1 MMTCASF
8 LLGCRAPGAT
18 SRRARSPRHDP
29 PSQQFPKEKGPGA
42 NRGREERLYVCIRY
56 ATALARAMIIA
67 PANTAA
73 ASFLSPPADMRGSA
87 APLTVRR
94 ITGHVQYAF

>member
-1 MMTCASF
+1 
-8 LLGCRAPGAT
+8 
-18 SRRARSPRHDP
+18 
-29 PSQQFPKEKGPGA
+29 
-42 NRGREERLYVCIRY
+42 
-56 ATALARAMIIA
+56 MIIE

-94 ITGHVQYAF
+94 ITGHLHYAF

>member
-1 MMTCASF
+1 LS
-8 LLGCRAPGAT
+8 
-18 SRRARSPRHDP
+18 
-29 PSQQFPKEKGPGA
+29 
-42 NRGREERLYVCIRY
+42 ERWPTID
-56 ATALARAMIIA
+56 ALARSRNGDPLDNKQFQNPKKNAPPEAGQIERLQRWKRYTSARDRATIFA

-73 ASFLSPPADMRGSA
+73 AGFLSPSADMRGSA